1 MVVKE
6 AAVTLKVESDDVGET
21 DVEAGTCSESRR
33 NLAVIPKVTVNKLVL
48 YSDSV
53 VVVES
58 VVYTDTSED
67 VWIEGSVELVT
78 GEGDRLNLKSNL
90 CKYVSLA
97 KVFSGDSGIK
107 SIEIIVSEPKDV
119 DKLMQFMIF
128 GSTC

>member
-1 MVVKE
+1 M
-6 AAVTLKVESDDVGET
+6 
-21 DVEAGTCSESRR
+21 
-33 NLAVIPKVTVNKLVL
+33 KVTNIKNIDAFFKAV
-48 YSDSV
+48 
-53 VVVES
+53 
-58 VVYTDTSED
+58 DTC
-67 VWIEGSVELVT
+67 EGSVELVT

-119 DKLMQFMIF
+119 NKLMQFMIF